1 MEVRREELVCGGK
14 EGEELVCGGKER
26 EELVCGGKE
35 GGVLVEIFSE
45 CLVYF

>member
-14 EGEELVCGGKER
+14 EGEELVCGGKE
-26 EELVCGGKE
+26 